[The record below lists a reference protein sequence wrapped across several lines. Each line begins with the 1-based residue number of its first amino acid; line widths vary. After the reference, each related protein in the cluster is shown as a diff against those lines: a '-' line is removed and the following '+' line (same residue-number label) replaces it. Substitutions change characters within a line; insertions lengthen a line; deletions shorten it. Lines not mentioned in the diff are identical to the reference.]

1 MRARSSTGELEDG
14 VVAAW
19 LTAVA
24 AGDADALAVLYGQTS
39 GRLMAVLVHLLRRR
53 ELAEEVLH
61 DVYLRVWH
69 RARTF
74 DPTRGSAIGWLVA
87 IARNSALDHYR
98 HHRRE
103 VAGIDDPEMDAQA
116 ADIVDLAAASEGRR
130 ALQHC
135 LDLLEAE
142 PRRCVI
148 LAYIGGHSYE
158 EMARRLDRPIG
169 TVKSWVR
176 RSLLRLRDCLEAV
189 DGRL

>member
-1 MRARSSTGELEDG
+1 MRARSSTGELDDG

-74 DPTRGSAIGWLVA
+74 DPARGSAMGWLVA
-87 IARNSALDHYR
+87 IARNSALDHYPPPPAR
-98 HHRRE
+98 GCRDRRPGDRRGKLRTLSTSPPHRK
-103 VAGIDDPEMDAQA
+103 A
-116 ADIVDLAAASEGRR
+116 RR

-135 LDLLEAE
+135 LDLLEPE

-148 LAYIGGHSYE
+148 LAYQSAVTP
-158 EMARRLDRPIG
+158 MRRWRAVWTAR
-169 TVKSWVR
+169 S
-176 RSLLRLRDCLEAV
+176 
-189 DGRL
+189 GR